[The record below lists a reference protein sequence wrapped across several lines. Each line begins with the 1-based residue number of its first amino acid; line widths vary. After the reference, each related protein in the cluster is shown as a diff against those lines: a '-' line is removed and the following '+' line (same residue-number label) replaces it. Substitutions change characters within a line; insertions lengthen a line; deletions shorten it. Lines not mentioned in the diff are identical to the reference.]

1 MAKSAATGRQL
12 ATIAHVI
19 AGTVHNDT
27 VSGARISVTENPHRP
42 HGGVVIVYDADG
54 NRTKV
59 VMYEQMPRVEITYG
73 EVGDVA

>member
-1 MAKSAATGRQL
+1 MPD

-27 VSGARISVTENPHRP
+27 VSGARISVTENPHRE

-73 EVGDVA
+73 EMSDHA